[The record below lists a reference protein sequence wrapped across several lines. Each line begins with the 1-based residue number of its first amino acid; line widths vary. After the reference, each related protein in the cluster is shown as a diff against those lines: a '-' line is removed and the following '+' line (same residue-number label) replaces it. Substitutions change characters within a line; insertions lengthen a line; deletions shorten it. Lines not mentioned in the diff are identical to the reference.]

1 MKLNLFKKYFLTT
14 AVIVILS
21 LTFIMTTLSFF
32 VSSFLAREKRSLL
45 SENCRTISTIAT
57 EGMKTQDFLDNMSM
71 IIRVLGRAIE
81 ANIFLADSGGNV
93 FVCSCNDWIISG
105 KCIHNESAISQR
117 IISAAMKGEY
127 YEVGTMDNKY
137 NDVFYT
143 IGIPLYDTVGNT
155 IGAVFASSPASSL
168 KSFLGNIFR
177 MFLLSSAIPL
187 ILMFFSMYAITFR
200 LTRPLRLM
208 SDAARS
214 MAKGDFSKRIPI
226 TSDDEIGELALAFNQ
241 MSNSL
246 VQLEGMRRSF
256 IANVSHELK
265 TPMTTIGGF
274 IDGIIDGTIEPDKH
288 KYYLEIVSSEIKRL
302 SRLVQSMLSLAK
314 LESGEMKLNVTAFNI
329 SEVLFSIVVSQEQ
342 RIEAKNIDIRGL
354 DRISEVIVNADKD
367 LIHQVIYNL
376 VDNALKFTN
385 EGGYISFN
393 IYTDNDGYVIF
404 KIRNSGEGIPQ
415 KELPYIFERFY
426 KTDKSRSAV
435 KESTGLGLY
444 IVKTIID
451 IHRGTITVRSMPGE
465 YTEFEFKIPA

>member
-1 MKLNLFKKYFLTT
+1 M
-14 AVIVILS
+14 
-21 LTFIMTTLSFF
+21 
-32 VSSFLAREKRSLL
+32 
-45 SENCRTISTIAT
+45 
-57 EGMKTQDFLDNMSM
+57 
-71 IIRVLGRAIE
+71 LGRAIE
-81 ANIFLADSGGNV
+81 ANIFITNSDGNV
-93 FVCSCNDWIISG
+93 FICSCNDWFFSG
-105 KCIHNESAISQR
+105 NCIHNSSAISPH
-117 IISAAMKGEY
+117 IMNAAMKGEY
-127 YEVGTMDNKY
+127 YEVGTLDNKY
-137 NDVFYT
+137 SDVFYT
-143 IGIPLYDTVGNT
+143 IGIPLYDTAGNT
-155 IGAVFASSPASSL
+155 VGAVFASSPASSL

-187 ILMFFSMYAITFR
+187 ILMFFSMYAITFK

-226 TSDDEIGELALAFNQ
+226 TSHDEIGELALAFNQ

-265 TPMTTIGGF
+265 TPMTTISGF

-288 KYYLEIVSSEIKRL
+288 KYYLEIVSNEIKRL
-302 SRLVQSMLSLAK
+302 SRLVHSMLSLAK
-314 LESGEMKLNVTAFNI
+314 LESCEMKLNVTAFNI
-329 SEVLFSIVVSQEQ
+329 SEVLFSIVISQEQ

-354 DRISEVIVNADKD
+354 DKIDEVVVNADKD

-385 EGGYISFN
+385 EDGYISFN
-393 IYTDNDGYVIF
+393 IFTDSDGYVIF
-404 KIRNSGEGIPQ
+404 KIRNSGAGIPQ
-415 KELPYIFERFY
+415 RELPFIFERFY

-444 IVKTIID
+444 IAKTIID
-451 IHRGTITVRSMPGE
+451 IHRGTITVRSLPGE
-465 YTEFEFKIPA
+465 YTEFEFRIPA